1 MTWWGGFG
9 GGDLFN
15 NDPRRIEIE
24 DIGAVNSIRCLRA
37 LEPKQIEAPGPSKI
51 STWSGLILKIYASRI

>member
-1 MTWWGGFG
+1 MSDDLVGWIWGG
-9 GGDLFN
+9 LFN

-37 LEPKQIEAPGPSKI
+37 LEPK
-51 STWSGLILKIYASRI
+51 